1 MSGRVHARVP
11 RRLRLRSLRSR
22 IFATIAVSVL
32 VSIGLMLGI
41 GIQLV
46 RESSRN
52 QALHQLSRQAELLA
66 ARESSEPSS
75 NSRFATLGT
84 FLSTQDERVAI
95 LPLREAALLVP
106 VKGGDAL
113 LRGEGAVGRVD
124 VRGTGFL
131 YAAKPAGSQAVVLLR
146 AERLASGDWKP
157 FGLALAISGVVGAV
171 LAALGAFVLART
183 VARPIRRVA
192 GASRDLAAGLHREPL
207 LEHGPEE
214 VVQLAASFNHM
225 AAELDRAKEAEQAF
239 LLSVSHELKTP
250 LAAIKGHAEALVDDV
265 IPAAEAGD
273 VIGREAT
280 RLERLVLDLLDL
292 ARLRARRFS
301 AKLAVVDLAEAVA
314 EIARRYEEKA
324 RGLGIQLGTLVAGD
338 TLAHADHDRVLQ
350 VLSNLVENALRVTPP
365 GGRVSVAVD
374 GSTLTVEDTGPGL
387 DADDLPQA
395 FERFHLHGKYASN
408 RAVGTGLGLA
418 IARELTVAMGGTI
431 GVDSE
436 PGRGARFRVRLLPAG
451 GPAGPAAAPADG
463 AGEPAATLVAPG
475 IREPV

>member
-1 MSGRVHARVP
+1 MR
-11 RRLRLRSLRSR
+11 RRLRLRSLRAR

-32 VSIGLMLGI
+32 VSVGLMLGV
-41 GIQLV
+41 GIELV
-46 RESSRN
+46 RESSRQ
-52 QALHQLSRQAELLA
+52 QALRQLSRQAELLA

-106 VKGGDAL
+106 EKGGDAL
-113 LRGEGAVGRVD
+113 LRGEGAEGQVE

-131 YAAKPAGSQAVVLLR
+131 YAAKPAGTQAVVLLR

-157 FGLALAISGVVGAV
+157 FGLALLIAGGVGAV

-192 GASRDLAAGLHREPL
+192 DASRDLAAGLHREPL

-214 VVQLAASFNHM
+214 VEQLAASFNHM

-314 EIARRYEEKA
+314 EIGRRYEEKA
-324 RGLGIQLGTLVAGD
+324 RVLGIQLHTVVAGD
-338 TLAHADHDRVLQ
+338 TLAHADYDRVLQ
-350 VLSNLVENALRVTPP
+350 VLSNLVENALRVTPV
-365 GGRVSVAVD
+365 GGRVSVSAD
-374 GSTLTVEDTGPGL
+374 GSVLTVEDTGPGL

-418 IARELTVAMGGTI
+418 IARELTVAMGGAI

-436 PGRGARFRVRLLPAG
+436 PGRGARFRVRLLAAGAAGEGGAGVAG
-451 GPAGPAAAPADG
+451 GAPA
-463 AGEPAATLVAPG
+463 PVATLVAPG